1 MNVDAV
7 IEDRFGRWGKFLR
20 EQRATPI
27 LMVGLTAGPGSAF
40 VVTTCEEM
48 TDSQIEAT
56 LRAGLAI
63 VERRRR
69 ESRPKR

>member
-7 IEDRFGRWGKFLR
+7 IEDRFVRWGKFPR
-20 EQRATPI
+20 EQQATPI
-27 LMVGLTAGPGSAF
+27 LMVGMTHGPGSAF
-40 VVTTCEEM
+40 VVAACEEM

-63 VERRRR
+63 IERRRR

>member
-1 MNVDAV
+1 LDIDAV
-7 IEDRFGRWGKFLR
+7 IEDRFARWGKFLR
-20 EQRATPI
+20 EQAATPI
-27 LMVGLTAGPGSAF
+27 LMVGLTRGPGSAF

-63 VERRRR
+63 IERRRR
-69 ESRPKR
+69 DSRPRR